1 MIAARD
7 EKMVCRKQHSSLAIA
22 EDYAEAD
29 KSNRFRAS
37 ATRGLS
43 TAVVCRP
50 SEIFV
55 RSNRAEAP
63 ADAIRCWR
71 RAFGHRETRRA
82 VSRFHPT
89 APGGRCECFEKA

>member
-43 TAVVCRP
+43 TAVICRP

-55 RSNRAEAP
+55 RSNPGGDPRRCDQVLAARLRAS
-63 ADAIRCWR
+63 RN
-71 RAFGHRETRRA
+71 ET
-82 VSRFHPT
+82 SRFSVSSHSARRT
-89 APGGRCECFEKA
+89 LRML